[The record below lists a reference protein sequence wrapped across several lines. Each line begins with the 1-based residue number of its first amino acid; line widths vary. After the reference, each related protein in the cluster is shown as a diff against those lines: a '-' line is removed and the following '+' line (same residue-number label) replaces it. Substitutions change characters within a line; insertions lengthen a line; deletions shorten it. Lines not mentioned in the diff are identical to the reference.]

1 MGDVVGRE
9 TSTKVSHY
17 LDVDDVGGAVAAGF
31 VGWRRRFVVR
41 SYHQ

>member
-1 MGDVVGRE
+1 MGNVVGRE

-17 LDVDDVGGAVAAGF
+17 LVVVGVGGAVAAGV
-31 VGWRRRFVVR
+31 VGWRRKFVGR